1 MPFLRFSRDR
11 RGYESTY
18 LVQPERQRA
27 GDDQPRLL
35 YWFRTPPHVKVGR
48 AAFDEDAI
56 RLLEEAHPNLD
67 FDWDRIL
74 TTRPPAAPEPEDARQ
89 HRPERR
95 GPREARRTEPRRSPA
110 RPEPRSPVSAGPAQA
125 VIPPQAATS
134 PTAPDAMAPPAASP
148 EAPPVIVTAPPIV
161 PSAVPSP
168 PPATKRRFVRV
179 FDVTADAPEHHASEV
194 AVVERMLGAEQL
206 TILRARYAEILARIA
221 ARGGDALRIL
231 ALREQAERANPD
243 AWVTEAEVTAG
254 LASVDA
260 TLAELHHLVG
270 RRRRRRRRRRD
281 TGAPPPA
288 GAEAGAAPGPELA
301 ADDGEED
308 AGEEDEPAEGQ
319 DE

>member
-18 LVQPERQRA
+18 LVQPERPRA
-27 GDDQPRLL
+27 GGDRPRLL

-56 RLLEEAHPNLD
+56 RLLEEAHPDLE

-74 TTRPPAAPEPEDARQ
+74 MTRPPAAPEPEDARQ
-89 HRPERR
+89 RRPERR
-95 GPREARRTEPRRSPA
+95 GPREVRRAEPRRPPA
-110 RPEPRSPVSAGPAQA
+110 RPEPRSPSPVGPA
-125 VIPPQAATS
+125 VPVTPPQSVTSATPEAATV
-134 PTAPDAMAPPAASP
+134 PAAPPD
-148 EAPPVIVTAPPIV
+148 APPIIGLAAPIV
-161 PSAVPSP
+161 SAPPTSP
-168 PPATKRRFVRV
+168 PPVPGRRFVRV
-179 FDVTADAPEHHASEV
+179 FDVTSDAPEHRASEV

-221 ARGGDALRIL
+221 ARGGDAARIE

-254 LASVDA
+254 LASLDA
-260 TLAELHHLVG
+260 TLAELHQLVG

-281 TGAPPPA
+281 PGAPAPA
-288 GAEAGAAPGPELA
+288 GAEASAAPGPNL
-301 ADDGEED
+301 ADDDEEEEA
-308 AGEEDEPAEGQ
+308 AGEEDELAEGQ